1 MTRTILLILI
11 SLALALPCV
20 AQDAVPRFLIE
31 KIEVREN
38 VRVSKEVIVA
48 ESRLREGHE
57 YTEEELS
64 DAAARLT
71 RLPFLLSADF
81 ALERGSER
89 GRFVLVI
96 TVNETKP
103 FFYLLDIRPIL
114 TGSTSSGQIDL
125 HFGDRLGSG
134 ENQGVL
140 GARWFVGRRGAFH
153 TGLFGRDDNHEFTRD
168 YTAAVVGYTQYDIFG
183 TRAFATL
190 NLKKPLL
197 DAPTTD
203 EISPQLV
210 VGIPVS
216 ANQTVTL
223 TYDETRFDDD
233 RSFTNGVEI
242 PRQDGERIIS
252 ARWAYDTTNHPFTP
266 TRGTLLSV
274 SPIMVWQD
282 SAGIG
287 RDETIPDNPTFVPA
301 AFHTNSY
308 GVSVDVAHYFELS
321 DRSSASIGGE
331 IGAGRVSRRSN
342 LYEGEELNDDFSDNT
357 RFAIAHAGYSHSL
370 WSREQQKRGD
380 SRFEYSIRYINRDRT
395 SQFFDPFDDDE
406 AQIAW
411 AWVRRSSF
419 GTIRLGVGYG
429 W

>member
-1 MTRTILLILI
+1 VTRTILLILI
-11 SLALALPCV
+11 AVALALPGA

-38 VRVSKEVIVA
+38 ERVSREVIIA
-48 ESRLREGHE
+48 ESRLREGAE
-57 YTEEELS
+57 YSEEELS
-64 DAAARLT
+64 DAAARLS

-89 GRFVLVI
+89 GRHVLVI

-114 TGSTSSGQIDL
+114 TGSTNSGQVDL

-153 TGLFGRDDNHEFTRD
+153 TGLFARDDNHEFTRD

-190 NLKKPLL
+190 NIKKPLL
-197 DAPTTD
+197 DAPSTD
-203 EISPQLV
+203 AISPQLV

-223 TYDETRFDDD
+223 TYDETRFDDETAFFD
-233 RSFTNGVEI
+233 GVAVPE
-242 PRQDGERIIS
+242 QDGERIIS

-274 SPIMVWQD
+274 TPIVVWQD
-282 SAGIG
+282 SAGLG
-287 RDETIPDNPTFVPA
+287 DVRLTGGELTFVPA

-308 GVSVDVAHYFELS
+308 AASLDVAHYFELS
-321 DRSSASIGGE
+321 DRGSVSIGAELGK
-331 IGAGRVSRRSN
+331 GTVNRRSN
-342 LYEGEELNDDFSDNT
+342 VDTVEQFSDDASYVIG
-357 RFAIAHAGYSHSL
+357 RAGYSHSL
-370 WSREQQKRGD
+370 WSREEQKFGD
-380 SRFEYSIRYINRDRT
+380 SRFEYTLRYVRRDRT
-395 SQFFDPFDDDE
+395 AQFFDPFQEDE
-406 AQIAW
+406 LQAGW